1 MDYSK
6 RMRFINTPLQRD
18 VRRYPRNGTASA
30 VLSYCVQTAEAVS
43 ASSSASTTPLK
54 RGVNE
59 KASSVTRNICVLALP
74 SLLLLCSCGK
84 PGSNAPNETK
94 AQASTSPPKA
104 ESSGPVEAVSKS
116 GVEMIYLAG
125 GEFNMGSSQ
134 GNPDEAPV
142 HKVKVSG
149 FMMDKFE
156 VTQEMLVKVQ
166 LPNPSHW
173 NENPKKPIE
182 RVRWRDAKQYCNER
196 SLLEGLKP
204 CYNDKT
210 PELDCD
216 YSANGYRLPTEAEWE
231 YGCRAGTDNAYD
243 FGQPDK
249 LRQFAWFADNADE
262 KTHPAGQKKPNRWGL
277 ADMYGNVSEWCEDVY
292 SPTYYQDSPALDPR
306 GPPSPGKDVK
316 RVMRG
321 GSWKSSAAMCRT
333 TFRQGQRT
341 GDTDA
346 CFYTDYCGFRCVRR
360 ITPEELEQLKAKAK

>member
-1 MDYSK
+1 
-6 RMRFINTPLQRD
+6 
-18 VRRYPRNGTASA
+18 
-30 VLSYCVQTAEAVS
+30 
-43 ASSSASTTPLK
+43 
-54 RGVNE
+54 
-59 KASSVTRNICVLALP
+59 
-74 SLLLLCSCGK
+74 
-84 PGSNAPNETK
+84 
-94 AQASTSPPKA
+94 
-104 ESSGPVEAVSKS
+104 
-116 GVEMIYLAG
+116 MIYLPG

-134 GNPDEAPV
+134 TNPDEAPV

-149 FMMDKFE
+149 FIIDKLE
-156 VTQEMLVKVQ
+156 VTQEMLAKAQ

-173 NENPKKPIE
+173 NENPKKPVE

-204 CYNDKT
+204 CYNEKT

-216 YSANGYRLPTEAEWE
+216 YSASGYRLPTEAEWE
-231 YGCRAGTDNAYD
+231 YACRAGTDGDYD

-277 ADMYGNVSEWCEDVY
+277 HDMYGNVSEWCEDVY
-292 SPTYYQDSPALDPR
+292 SPAYYKDSPLVDPR
-306 GPPSPGKDVK
+306 GPPSPGPDVK

-321 GSWKSSAAMCRT
+321 GSWKSSAAMSRA

-360 ITPEELEQLKAKAK
+360 ATVEELAQLKVTAQ